1 MMSNRK
7 RRYSVTNIQQDFHK
21 YILNDRGGNVAM
33 VAVENKRVGQCSF
46 FFAVLQIKRLRIQP
60 SLLAPSRLGSFA
72 KGLFSQAI
80 DRCPLVKKT
89 GGGNPSFPLNGYVPL
104 IQGLIQFLES
114 STGYATI
121 LALHPQIGKLE
132 SPFND
137 KQQQKVIQVFP
148 MIYKEPP

>member
-46 FFAVLQIKRLRIQP
+46 FFLSYKSKGCEYSHLY
-60 SLLAPSRLGSFA
+60 SLLAAWEVSRKVCFRR
-72 KGLFSQAI
+72 LF
-80 DRCPLVKKT
+80 DRCLLVKKT

-121 LALHPQIGKLE
+121 LALHPQIGKLD

-137 KQQQKVIQVFP
+137 KQQQQVIQVFP
-148 MIYKEPP
+148 MIYKPLP